1 MQVRKVVVIT
11 PRNGA
16 LLRTGRINH
25 RELKAQIHEGA
36 TTERLISHAISD
48 PSVKAGVEG
57 AATMAGATGVGATG
71 TGVVVVPGDV
81 EGVEKGRPIISLSHA
96 FDGASGY

>member
-1 MQVRKVVVIT
+1 MQVRKVVVT
-11 PRNGA
+11 APRNGA

-36 TTERLISHAISD
+36 TTERLISHAIND
-48 PSVKAGVEG
+48 PSVKAGVEE
-57 AATMAGATGVGATG
+57 AATMAGATGVGAIG
-71 TGVVVVPGDV
+71 AEAVVALGDV

>member
-1 MQVRKVVVIT
+1 MQVRKVVVT
-11 PRNGA
+11 APRNGA

-25 RELKAQIHEGA
+25 RELKAQIHEET

-48 PSVKAGVEG
+48 PSVKGGVEG

-71 TGVVVVPGDV
+71 PGAVVALGEV
-81 EGVEKGRPIISLSHA
+81 ERVEKGRFIISLSHA
-96 FDGASGY
+96 LNGASGY